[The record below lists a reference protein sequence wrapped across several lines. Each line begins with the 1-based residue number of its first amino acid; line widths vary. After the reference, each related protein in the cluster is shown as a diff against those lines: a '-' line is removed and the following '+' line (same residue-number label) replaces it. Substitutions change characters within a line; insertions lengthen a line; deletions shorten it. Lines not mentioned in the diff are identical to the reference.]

1 MFFQIISK
9 HAKIGPEVIAMRVRH
24 PNEFQFEPYVGNS
37 LYSHLTNIKDE
48 ITKNAGQWDRYK
60 KYTNVYEYVHTI
72 IPEVKMSVC
81 KYKPI
86 SRSFYKMI
94 EILNC
99 FHLIKDFQERFG
111 DISLRTF
118 HLAEG
123 PGGFIEAMQYTR
135 PLSNDDRYIGMTLQS
150 HCQNTPGWKKSLA
163 ALLKSGRFE
172 IENGEDGS
180 GDVTKSTNFM
190 HCVKKHGGTI
200 DMVTADGG
208 FDFTSDFNHQELTA
222 MQLILCETFTAL
234 ALQKKG
240 GYFVL
245 KIYDI
250 FMKTT
255 IELIYLLCNLYEGVF
270 MYKPHMSRAANSE
283 KYIVCK
289 VLLYEIDAW
298 WIDKFRSCIQRM
310 EENPGYIVEGI
321 LNIELD
327 NMFVTKIND
336 ICSVIGQQQ
345 LDNISTT
352 LNLIQTKKSDKIDTY
367 KKNNIVQCVSW
378 CIKHNMPY
386 NDVKKALPYTENG
399 ERGAAV

>member
-9 HAKIGPEVIAMRVRH
+9 NVRISDDVLTLRLRH
-24 PNEFQFEPYVGNS
+24 QNEYQFEPYIGNS
-37 LYSHLTNIKDE
+37 LYSRLTNIKDE
-48 ITKNAGQWDRYK
+48 ITKNASQWDRYK

-72 IPEVKMSVC
+72 IPELKMSVC

-94 EILNC
+94 EILQC
-99 FHLIKDFQERFG
+99 FHIIKDFEEHSG
-111 DISLRTF
+111 NIALRTF

-123 PGGFIEAMQYTR
+123 PGGFIEALQYTR
-135 PLSNDDRYIGMTLQS
+135 PLSSYDKYFGMTLQS
-150 HCQNTPGWKKSLA
+150 QCQNTPGWKKSLNV
-163 ALLKSGRFE
+163 LLKSGRFE
-172 IENGEDGS
+172 IENGVDDS
-180 GDVTKSTNFM
+180 GDVTRCCNFL
-190 HCVKKHGGTI
+190 HCVKKYGSTI
-200 DMVTADGG
+200 DLVTADGG
-208 FDFTSDFNHQELTA
+208 FDFTGDFNNQELTA
-222 MQLILCETFTAL
+222 MRLILCETFTAL
-234 ALQKKG
+234 ALQKRG

-289 VLLYEIDAW
+289 VLLYDITPE
-298 WIDKFRSCIQRM
+298 WIEKFRSCIQRM
-310 EENPGYIVEGI
+310 EDNPGYIVESI

-336 ICSVIGQQQ
+336 ICSIIGQQQ

-352 LNLIQTKKSDKIDTY
+352 LNLIQTRKSDKIDTY
-367 KKNNIVQCVSW
+367 KKNNIIQCLSW

-386 NDVKKALPYTENG
+386 NNVKKALPNTEN
-399 ERGAAV
+399 

>member
-1 MFFQIISK
+1 MFFQIITK
-9 HAKIGPEVIAMRVRH
+9 NVRIGHDVLTMRLRH
-24 PNEFQFEPYVGNS
+24 PNEYQFEPYIGNS

-48 ITKNAGQWDRYK
+48 ITKNASQWDRYK

-72 IPEVKMSVC
+72 IPELKMSVC

-94 EILNC
+94 EILQC
-99 FHLIKDFQERFG
+99 FHIIKDFEEHYG
-111 DISLRTF
+111 DIALRTF

-123 PGGFIEAMQYTR
+123 PGGFIEALQYTR
-135 PLSNDDRYIGMTLQS
+135 PLATDDKYIGMTLQS
-150 HCQNTPGWKKSLA
+150 QCQNTPGWKKSSS
-163 ALLKSGRFE
+163 ALLKGGRFE
-172 IENGEDGS
+172 IENGEDNS
-180 GDVTKSTNFM
+180 GDVTHTCNFDY
-190 HCVKKHGGTI
+190 CVKKYGGTI
-200 DMVTADGG
+200 DLVTADGG
-208 FDFTSDFNHQELTA
+208 FDFTGDFNNQELTA
-222 MQLILCETFTAL
+222 MRLILCETLTAL

-270 MYKPHMSRAANSE
+270 MYKPHMSRVANSE

-289 VLLYEIDAW
+289 VLLYDITPE
-298 WIDKFRSCIQRM
+298 WIERFRCCIQRM
-310 EENPGYIVEGI
+310 EDKPGYIVESI

-345 LDNISTT
+345 LENISTT
-352 LNLIQTKKSDKIDTY
+352 LNLIQTRKSDKIDTY
-367 KKNNIVQCVSW
+367 KKNNIIQCVSW

-386 NDVKKALPYTENG
+386 NDVKKALPNTEN
-399 ERGAAV
+399 